1 MSWENKDHY
10 ASCITFPIAVIII
23 QIISRLSWTFEASYL
38 GGLIK

>member
-10 ASCITFPIAVIII
+10 ASCITFPIAVI